1 MSCPTVQSGL
11 NSRFGELWQGKA
23 KAKDNVFA

>member
-11 NSRFGELWQGKA
+11 NSRFAELWPGKA
-23 KAKDNVFA
+23 KAKDNAFA